1 MSIKELMMI
10 NEETILSLLKIYK
23 DDEKILNTIQ
33 RCLISFEEY
42 HSQIYKL
49 EICMKIFSNGNVDK
63 DNYKIKIEELDKS
76 RTTYHNA
83 LLGNVNVLNR
93 LAEKNTL
100 PPFYDGKVS
109 QDRPYR
115 REVAN
120 GVLQYVEKIVK
131 TDVNK
136 FNNILFKR
144 KKPSK
149 YLIEWSYWLIKQSDL
164 MYLYFKNKLRRN

>member
-63 DNYKIKIEELDKS
+63 DNYKIRRKANWTS
-76 RTTYHNA
+76 
-83 LLGNVNVLNR
+83 
-93 LAEKNTL
+93 AEYGSVQTKW
-100 PPFYDGKVS
+100 
-109 QDRPYR
+109 
-115 REVAN
+115 
-120 GVLQYVEKIVK
+120 
-131 TDVNK
+131 
-136 FNNILFKR
+136 
-144 KKPSK
+144 KKGTK
-149 YLIEWSYWLIKQSDL
+149 LKSDL
-164 MYLYFKNKLRRN
+164 NGTIEVEGVYDYPVNSVDYGTTTVK

>member
-63 DNYKIKIEELDKS
+63 DNYKIKIEELDTITLYWVMLMCLTDWQRK
-76 RTTYHNA
+76 TLY
-83 LLGNVNVLNR
+83 R
-93 LAEKNTL
+93 LFMTEKCRRIDRIAE
-100 PPFYDGKVS
+100 
-109 QDRPYR
+109 R
-115 REVAN
+115 
-120 GVLQYVEKIVK
+120 LQTVFC
-131 TDVNK
+131 NM
-136 FNNILFKR
+136 LR
-144 KKPSK
+144 K
-149 YLIEWSYWLIKQSDL
+149 
-164 MYLYFKNKLRRN
+164 

>member
-1 MSIKELMMI
+1 MI
-10 NEETILSLLKIYK
+10 NEETISSLLKIYK
-23 DDEKILNTIQ
+23 DDEKILNTIE

-42 HSQIYKL
+42 QL

-120 GVLQYVEKIVK
+120 GVLQYVEKIVE
-131 TDVNK
+131 N
-136 FNNILFKR
+136 R
-144 KKPSK
+144 S
-149 YLIEWSYWLIKQSDL
+149 
-164 MYLYFKNKLRRN
+164 

>member
-93 LAEKNTL
+93 LAEKTL
-100 PPFYDGKVS
+100 YRLFMTEKCRRI
-109 QDRPYR
+109 DRIAER
-115 REVAN
+115 
-120 GVLQYVEKIVK
+120 LQTVFC
-131 TDVNK
+131 NM
-136 FNNILFKR
+136 LR
-144 KKPSK
+144 K
-149 YLIEWSYWLIKQSDL
+149 
-164 MYLYFKNKLRRN
+164 

>member
-1 MSIKELMMI
+1 
-10 NEETILSLLKIYK
+10 
-23 DDEKILNTIQ
+23 
-33 RCLISFEEY
+33 
-42 HSQIYKL
+42 
-49 EICMKIFSNGNVDK
+49 MKIFSNGNVDK

-120 GVLQYVEKIVK
+120 GVLQYVEKIVE
-131 TDVNK
+131 TEVNIFK
-136 FNNILFKR
+136 NILFKR
-144 KKPSK
+144 KKSSK
-149 YLIEWSYWLIKQSDL
+149 DLIE
-164 MYLYFKNKLRRN
+164 

>member
-33 RCLISFEEY
+33 RCLISF
-42 HSQIYKL
+42 
-49 EICMKIFSNGNVDK
+49 
-63 DNYKIKIEELDKS
+63 EELDKS

-131 TDVNK
+131 N
-136 FNNILFKR
+136 R
-144 KKPSK
+144 C
-149 YLIEWSYWLIKQSDL
+149 
-164 MYLYFKNKLRRN
+164 

>member
-63 DNYKIKIEELDKS
+63 ELDKS

-131 TDVNK
+131 N
-136 FNNILFKR
+136 R
-144 KKPSK
+144 C
-149 YLIEWSYWLIKQSDL
+149 
-164 MYLYFKNKLRRN
+164 

>member
-1 MSIKELMMI
+1 
-10 NEETILSLLKIYK
+10 
-23 DDEKILNTIQ
+23 
-33 RCLISFEEY
+33 
-42 HSQIYKL
+42 
-49 EICMKIFSNGNVDK
+49 MKIFSNGNVDK

-149 YLIEWSYWLIKQSDL
+149 YLIE
-164 MYLYFKNKLRRN
+164 

>member
-1 MSIKELMMI
+1 MI
-10 NEETILSLLKIYK
+10 NEETISSLLKIYK
-23 DDEKILNTIQ
+23 DDEKILNTIE

-63 DNYKIKIEELDKS
+63 DNYKVKIEELDKS

-120 GVLQYVEKIVK
+120 GVLQYDEKIVE
-131 TDVNK
+131 N
-136 FNNILFKR
+136 R
-144 KKPSK
+144 S
-149 YLIEWSYWLIKQSDL
+149 
-164 MYLYFKNKLRRN
+164 

>member
-93 LAEKNTL
+93 LAEKNAL

-131 TDVNK
+131 N
-136 FNNILFKR
+136 R
-144 KKPSK
+144 C
-149 YLIEWSYWLIKQSDL
+149 
-164 MYLYFKNKLRRN
+164 

>member
-1 MSIKELMMI
+1 M
-10 NEETILSLLKIYK
+10 
-23 DDEKILNTIQ
+23 NTIE

-120 GVLQYVEKIVK
+120 GVLQYVEKIVE
-131 TDVNK
+131 N
-136 FNNILFKR
+136 R
-144 KKPSK
+144 S
-149 YLIEWSYWLIKQSDL
+149 
-164 MYLYFKNKLRRN
+164 